1 MCYSPSITLKCKCV
15 LSSEDAVFMAFSL
28 GLNFYATWQSWGSFH
43 FSSNCLPS
51 AVNEGMQA
59 QKIGGLHALQKQS
72 EINMR
77 LNSFGHMLVV
87 RVCFLTE

>member
-1 MCYSPSITLKCKCV
+1 MNVCLAQKM
-15 LSSEDAVFMAFSL
+15 FRAFSL
-28 GLNFYATWQSWGSFH
+28 GLDFYATWQIWGSFH

-59 QKIGGLHALQKQS
+59 QKIGGLHVKQS

-87 RVCFLTE
+87 RVCFLTD